1 MYFETRIDIP
11 DVPGKITISRGIY
24 VQYETGRKYNPEKK
38 FNVPIRVTIGKL
50 CADETGK
57 MFPTEK
63 YIAYFPMDDVPE
75 FDTRPKRSCCLRLG
89 TYLVVKKIIN
99 EYGIDEICKE
109 IFNKDA
115 GLFLDLASYSI
126 VEERNAGQYYPDYAY
141 GHPLFT
147 ANHRMYSDAKVSLFL
162 KNMTDDQRIEFL
174 NLWNDGRDKDIQIY
188 VTYDST
194 NKNCQAGDIDLA
206 EYGHAK
212 EDKNYPIIN
221 YSIGYDHTNRVPLF
235 YEEYPG
241 SIVDVSQLDS
251 MINKTE
257 GYGYHNIGF
266 ILDRGYFSRGNLR
279 HMDEK
284 GIPFIIMAKG
294 TVSFIQGFVK
304 CAAGTFETDRKW
316 WIKKYHVY
324 GKTLKMPLLKTDEQD
339 RYIHVY
345 YNRMRAAS
353 EQEKFETQIDHME
366 KQYNKLIGERRK
378 TDELEKY
385 FRFECGK
392 DGVIASVIPKN
403 AVIEKEK
410 SRMGYFVIVTS
421 KKMSAKTALHL
432 YKSRDESE
440 KLFRADKSYLGND
453 AFRNASDEAI
463 EAKSLVE
470 FVALIIRNR
479 IFTYFNEAIEQGV
492 KKQNYLTVPAAIKEL
507 EKIELVRQSDGR
519 YRLDHAVTATQKVI
533 LNAVGITPSTI
544 PHKAQK
550 LSQELELA
558 DKMAV

>member
-11 DVPGKITISRGIY
+11 DSPGKITISKGIY
-24 VQYETGRKYNPEKK
+24 VQYETGRKYNAVKK

-50 CADETGK
+50 CKDEEGK

-63 YIAYFPMDDVPE
+63 YLSYFSGEDVPE
-75 FDTRPKRSCCLRLG
+75 FDTRPKRSCCLRMG
-89 TYLVVKKIIN
+89 TYVVVKKIIR
-99 EYGIDEICKE
+99 EYGIDEIAKKVFRSE
-109 IFNKDA
+109 A
-115 GLFLDLASYSI
+115 GLFMDLMCYSI
-126 VEERNAGQYYPDYAY
+126 IEEKNAGQYYPDYAY

-147 ANHRMYSDAKVSLFL
+147 EKHRMYSDAKVSMFL

-174 NLWNDGRDKDIQIY
+174 NLWNDERDHDVQIY
-188 VTYDST
+188 VSYDST

-212 EDKNYPIIN
+212 DDKNYPVIN

-241 SIVDVSQLDS
+241 SIVDVSQLDN
-251 MINKTE
+251 MIGKAE

-266 ILDRGYFSRGNLR
+266 ILDRGYFSKGNLR

-284 GIPFIIMAKG
+284 GFPFIIMAKG
-294 TVSFIQGFVK
+294 TVGFIQGFVK
-304 CAAGTFETDRKW
+304 LVSGTFETDRKW
-316 WIKKYHVY
+316 WISRYHVY
-324 GKTLKMPLLKTDEQD
+324 GKTIKRPLFNTDDQD

-345 YNRMRAAS
+345 YNRAKAAA
-353 EQEKFETQIDHME
+353 EQEKLESQIDHME
-366 KQYNKLIGERRK
+366 KQYQKLIGTKRA
-378 TDELEKY
+378 TDEFEKY
-385 FRFECGK
+385 FRFERGK
-392 DGVIASVIPKN
+392 DRVIAGVIPKN
-403 AVIEKEK
+403 GVIEKEK

-421 KKMSAKTALHL
+421 KKMSAKNALQL

-453 AFRNASDEAI
+453 TFRNSSDEAI

-470 FVALIIRNR
+470 FVALIVRNR
-479 IFTYFNEAIEQGV
+479 IFTYFDEAIEQGV

-507 EKIELVRQSDGR
+507 EKIELVRQSDGK
-519 YRLDHAVTATQKVI
+519 YRLDHAVTAIQKVI
-533 LNAVGITPSTI
+533 LNAIGITPSTI
-544 PHKAQK
+544 PNKAQK

-558 DKMAV
+558 DKMMV